1 MDTAKARQSEARAAA
16 SLAMASH
23 GSSGAGAGAAG
34 AASTVLEETID
45 ESYEPTAEEIA
56 EYAQWLGMD
65 LEADKHLFWVARE
78 GLKAPLPSEWKAC
91 KSPDGEI
98 YYFNF
103 QSGESVWDH
112 PCDEHFRSMY
122 REEKKK
128 QATRLAAAENKDSDV
143 PCEDPTAVVVVE
155 ASALGTAVFV
165 AADAADSESGGSTA
179 AVFARAD
186 DQVDESADF
195 ESQAIRTTSISSDQA
210 EDDFWKTEEELSE
223 EAPEMLKA
231 CQRECEELELG
242 KDLREMFARCS
253 SDNPCFAE
261 TVPLV
266 LSSSSSSNQP
276 APAKGEVAARDCDVE
291 SQSSAEDETASL
303 LPAPATAAPAAPL
316 APHKSARSE
325 EVCCAFGAA
334 CVAVGTIMMLFGNE
348 GAMWEFPVAAGWLCL
363 AAPSIQRYR
372 WQRANNRPS
381 TVQRTPIV
389 EAADNIAALA
399 FVVVATAILL
409 RVGFSGMET
418 RLFAPI
424 CTKNT
429 IIVPRQARD
438 KHRENS
444 KKRRAFSVIGFGW
457 FGWLQKT
464 SSKPTVVEFLW
475 VSCDTPVCM
484 VHEVVARVLLA
495 LVSMACIAVG
505 ACAYI
510 CIAIVVVALYLAWQF
525 RVGVVAIVVLLACVC
540 AND

>member
-1 MDTAKARQSEARAAA
+1 
-16 SLAMASH
+16 MASH
-23 GSSGAGAGAAG
+23 GSSGLGAGAAG

-45 ESYEPTAEEIA
+45 ESYEPTAEQIA

-78 GLKAPLPSEWKAC
+78 GLKAPLPSEWKPC

-103 QSGESVWDH
+103 QSGESVWNH

-128 QATRLAAAENKDSDV
+128 QDTRPAAAENKDSDV

-195 ESQAIRTTSISSDQA
+195 ES
-210 EDDFWKTEEELSE
+210 
-223 EAPEMLKA
+223 
-231 CQRECEELELG
+231 
-242 KDLREMFARCS
+242 S

-266 LSSSSSSNQP
+266 LSSSSSSSNQP

-429 IIVPRQARD
+429 IILPRQARD

-457 FGWLQKT
+457 FGWLPKT

-505 ACAYI
+505 AFVYI
-510 CIAIVVVALYLAWQF
+510 CIAIVYHTLWQLGVGF
-525 RVGVVAIVVLLACVC
+525 AMAFGCQSGFCVGVVAAIVTVVLLACVC
-540 AND
+540 AALAAAD